1 MKLRLNLT
9 AALAWLWMGLAC
21 GLESPAGA
29 QSPVRPAPMDAAL
42 DQKLAVLQRQAFD
55 RPSQALQSLQKM
67 RAEAGQQA
75 GVEAQFLQ
83 AEARIQ
89 MRLGQR
95 AQALALAAR
104 LDSDPLQSA
113 RAHVLRAEEADYAG
127 QAEAAAQSA
136 QKALEALS
144 PWCGDEMAAAQAI
157 QAGCDFRNAWSAL
170 GLRAEKQ
177 QNDGELVLAEATA
190 RRRLA
195 LAEAGQDDFM
205 RSMTL
210 GDLALLSQRMDQP
223 EQARRWITLALQ
235 LGQGQPLWQAY
246 LKGDEAAL
254 YARQGQTEPQLRAL
268 DEALALA
275 KKADAPHVL
284 AYVQLNMADA
294 YLRLKQPAR
303 AKALVE
309 QALPTLLQ
317 YGDRRPERAARNN
330 LAQSLILLGQFEAA
344 HREIAKLNQSD
355 KEQAGKAN
363 LMEELRERGEAWA
376 AMGRPKEAM
385 ADFHQERALNAE
397 LVARNRQSSL
407 EQLKVKYDSD
417 RKQRELDLL
426 VRDKSLV
433 ERQLANRQLT
443 QQVGLAVAVLL
454 CLSLVLAGVM
464 VNRVR
469 AANKKLRANAALL
482 RAQSE
487 RDPLTDLANRRYFLA
502 VMEQQHKP
510 QEASFNGALLMI
522 DIDHFKHVND
532 QHGHGIGDVVIC
544 EVARRLSHAV
554 RAEDLVVR
562 WGGEEFL
569 VFAPDVSQEQL
580 SALAQRVLHG
590 VGATPV
596 ATEDGPLR
604 ITVSIGF
611 AHFPLPPSKLTLPW
625 EQAVNWADMALYTAK
640 SQGRNR
646 AMGIATVDAQDTEA
660 LTQIE
665 ADFEAACSSK
675 RVSLTQVLGPQPA
688 QA

>member
-1 MKLRLNLT
+1 MRL
-9 AALAWLWMGLAC
+9 
-21 GLESPAGA
+21 P
-29 QSPVRPAPMDAAL
+29 PAPPLDAAL
-42 DQKLAVLQRQAFD
+42 DQTLSRLQRLAFD
-55 RPSQALQSLQKM
+55 RPTQALQDLKRLQ
-67 RAEAGQQA
+67 AEARNRDFDGQL
-75 GVEAQFLQ
+75 LQ

-89 MRLGQR
+89 LRLGQGEQTLAI
-95 AQALALAAR
+95 AQRLAQDAQQA
-104 LDSDPLQSA
+104 A

-127 QAEAAAQSA
+127 RSEEAAQHAL
-136 QKALEALS
+136 KALEALA
-144 PWCGDEMAAAQAI
+144 PWCAEDRPAQQVI
-157 QAGCDFRNAWSAL
+157 QQGCDFRNAWSAL
-170 GLRAEKQ
+170 RLREEKQ
-177 QNDGELVLAEATA
+177 GNDGALALAEATA
-190 RRRLA
+190 RRRLD

-205 RSMTL
+205 RAQSL
-210 GDLALLSQRMDQP
+210 GALALLSQRLEQP
-223 EQARRWITLALQ
+223 EQAKRWITQALQ
-235 LGQGQPLWQAY
+235 LAQGQPLTQAY
-246 LKGDEAAL
+246 VKGQEASLA
-254 YARQGQTEPQLRAL
+254 ARQGQIELQVRAL
-268 DEALALA
+268 DEALDLA
-275 KKADAPHVL
+275 KKADAPHVA
-284 AYVQLNMADA
+284 AYMQLSLADA
-294 YLRLKQPAR
+294 NLRLKQPAR

-317 YGDRRPERAARNN
+317 YGDRRPERTARNN
-330 LAQSLILLGQFEAA
+330 LVQSLILLGQFDAA
-344 HREIAKLNQSD
+344 HREIAQLNQMD
-355 KEQAGKAN
+355 KDQAGKAA
-363 LMEELRERGEAWA
+363 LMEELREQGEAWA
-376 AMGRPKEAM
+376 SMGRPKEAI
-385 ADFHQERALNAE
+385 ADFHQERKLNAE

-417 RKQRELDLL
+417 RKQREFDLL

-443 QQVGLAVAVLL
+443 QQVGLAMAVLL
-454 CLSLVLAGVM
+454 GLSLVLAGVM

-469 AANKKLRANAALL
+469 QANKKLKANEVLL

-502 VMEQQHKP
+502 VMEQQQNP

-580 SALAQRVLHG
+580 SALAERILQG
-590 VGATPV
+590 VGATTI

-611 AHFPLPPSKLTLPW
+611 AHFPLPPSNLTLPW

-646 AMGIATVDAQDTEA
+646 AMGIATVDARDTDA

-665 ADFEAACSSK
+665 ADFDAACSSE
-675 RVSLTQVLGPQPA
+675 RVSLTQVLGPQAA